1 MTQKELLEEA
11 LKRIDDLS
19 DEEFSRIT
27 QEIIQESSPD
37 SNKDIDDFYTWRL
50 ALYWFNYDCIQDGI
64 NVINNCWV
72 WISLNPYQP
81 KEWC

>member
-1 MTQKELLEEA
+1 MNQSSEA
-11 LKRIDDLS
+11 
-19 DEEFSRIT
+19 
-27 QEIIQESSPD
+27 
-37 SNKDIDDFYTWRL
+37 NDFYTWHL
-50 ALYWFNYDCIQDGI
+50 ALYWFNYGCIQDGI